1 METPKVKI
9 SSNRIYFIDAIRA
22 FAILM
27 MLQGHFV
34 SSLLAEE
41 FKDKTN
47 FFYNLW
53 EYFRG
58 ITAPM
63 FFTITGFV
71 FVFLLLKKGQK
82 GFQNPRV
89 KKGIKRALK
98 LILWGYALH
107 FSLTSLLWGNLGSY
121 FFLINVLQIIGIS
134 ILLIIGLYLL
144 FSKVSEKIFQ
154 YTLLC
159 LAIVI
164 FLWERTYAAYDFA
177 FLPEFLANWF
187 TKANGSVFTI
197 FPWFGY
203 VSAGGFIA
211 LVFKNNVERTD
222 FYKWFI
228 YTLLIIGSVLLFTS
242 SWCLGLIYDLTGI
255 EIFFAS
261 SNYNYL
267 FTRMGD
273 VLIIFALFAIF
284 RKRFER
290 KLVVDLGSKT
300 LSIYI
305 IHFVILYGSLT
316 GIGLSKFFY
325 NSLSPIA
332 AFLGAL
338 TFILVVCIL
347 VLQYYRLE
355 PAFFSL
361 LGSLKQKGL
370 QSLIRL
376 KTNLVARYRII
387 RQRTR

>member
-1 METPKVKI
+1 MQTPKVKT
-9 SSNRIYFIDAIRA
+9 SSNRIYFIDAIRV

-27 MLQGHFV
+27 MLQGHFI
-34 SSLLAEE
+34 SSLLADE
-41 FKDKTN
+41 FKDRTN
-47 FFYNLW
+47 SFYNLW

-71 FVFLLLKKGQK
+71 FVFLLLKKGQI
-82 GFQNPRV
+82 GLQNPRV
-89 KKGIKRALK
+89 KKGVKRALK
-98 LILWGYALH
+98 LILWGYGLH
-107 FSLTSLLWGNLGSY
+107 FSFTSLLGGSFGSY
-121 FFLINVLQIIGIS
+121 FFLINVLQIIGLS

-144 FSKVSEKIFQ
+144 FSKVSEKLFQ
-154 YTLLC
+154 YTLLA
-159 LAIVI
+159 LAVVI
-164 FLWERTYAAYDFA
+164 FLWERIYAAYDFA

-203 VSAGGFIA
+203 VAAGGFIA
-211 LVFKNNVERTD
+211 ILFKNNVTRAG

-228 YTLLIIGSVLLFTS
+228 YILLITGSILLFTS
-242 SWCLGLIYDLTGI
+242 SWCLRLVYDLTGF
-255 EIFFAS
+255 EVFLAS

-284 RKRFER
+284 RKRFEK

-305 IHFVILYGSLT
+305 IHFIILYGSLT

-325 NSLSPIA
+325 NSLSPLA

-338 TFILVVCIL
+338 TFIIVVCVI
-347 VLQYYRLE
+347 VVQYFKLE
-355 PAFFSL
+355 PAFFNL
-361 LGSLKQKGL
+361 LGTAKRKGL
-370 QSLIRL
+370 KALTRL
-376 KTNLVARYRII
+376 KTIALDRYRII

>member
-1 METPKVKI
+1 VKTN
-9 SSNRIYFIDAIRA
+9 SNRIYFIDAIRA

-27 MLQGHFV
+27 MLQGHFI

-47 FFYNLW
+47 FVYNLW

-71 FVFLLLKKGQK
+71 FVFLLMKKGQN

-98 LILWGYALH
+98 LIAWGYFLH
-107 FSLTSLLWGNLGSY
+107 FSYTALISGSFGNY

-134 ILLIIGLYLL
+134 ILLIIGIYLL
-144 FSKVSEKIFQ
+144 FSRVSEKAFQ
-154 YTLLC
+154 YTLLI
-159 LAIVI
+159 LTVII
-164 FLWERTYAAYDFA
+164 FLWERSYAAFNFS
-177 FLPEFLANWF
+177 FLPDFLANWF
-187 TKANGSVFTI
+187 TKENGSVFTI

-203 VSAGGFIA
+203 VSAGGFMA
-211 LVFKNNVERTD
+211 LIFKNNVGRTD

-228 YTLLIIGSVLLFTS
+228 YILLITGSVLLFTS
-242 SWCLGLIYDLTGI
+242 SWCLRLIYDLTGI
-255 EIFFAS
+255 EIFLAS
-261 SNYNYL
+261 ANYNYL
-267 FTRMGD
+267 FSRMGD

-284 RKRFER
+284 RNHFQK
-290 KLVVDLGSKT
+290 KLVVDLGSRT

-305 IHFVILYGSLT
+305 IHFIILYGSLT

-325 NSLSPIA
+325 NSLSPLT

-338 TFILVVCIL
+338 AFITVVC
-347 VLQYYRLE
+347 VTT
-355 PAFFSL
+355 
-361 LGSLKQKGL
+361 KQKTL
-370 QSLIRL
+370 NALIRL
-376 KTNLVARYRII
+376 KANLIARYRLI
-387 RQRTR
+387 RQRSR